1 MSEPEIQP
9 EIQSHQ
15 RMFRTAPHVFV
26 LGRWLGWLAQAES
39 LTQPAE
45 YEYQFQPEPVH
56 LRDGRVAYLVSC
68 L

>member
-1 MSEPEIQP
+1 
-9 EIQSHQ
+9 
-15 RMFRTAPHVFV
+15 VFV